1 MVLLDFF
8 SVKTSRKQQS
18 VVHGDSLVFCF
29 VSFVA
34 FKSGNKIQKGVKWRY
49 LPFQDNKGGKKAS
62 DNVHRSVEESSE

>member
-8 SVKTSRKQQS
+8 FVKTSRKQQS
-18 VVHGDSLVFCF
+18 SSWNPLSFVF

-49 LPFQDNKGGKKAS
+49 LPFQDNKGEKKAS